1 MNFNIFRA
9 DGNTDELLV
18 GFTMSLDGVVLLGSE
33 VDRLNGGLTSSVDG
47 DESEAP
53 ADPSAPALPRNG
65 TGLGTLIFWSVA
77 PALILIISEERTW
90 TETGRCCCWPAILP
104 ATVKR
109 AASGSWTLFFHPFW
123 AVSRTLSRSAMLLL
137 LLVVGMSPSELVAA
151 SSTSVVADGLDG
163 LPGTGLEIL
172 LRHSVSPLFCRAAN
186 LCKIKI
192 KLTIKNEI
200 HFIPPCWKKGLAAF
214 RIVPNIFKK
223 QFNVSV
229 GFLFNSVRHASKHT
243 TQFSSLSGHKRKK
256 SFKNYIS

>member
-1 MNFNIFRA
+1 
-9 DGNTDELLV
+9 
-18 GFTMSLDGVVLLGSE
+18 MSLDGVLLGSE

-53 ADPSAPALPRNG
+53 ADPSAPALTRNG

-186 LCKIKI
+186 LWKIKI
-192 KLTIKNEI
+192 KLTINNQKRNSFHSAMLEKRPCS
-200 HFIPPCWKKGLAAF
+200 IPDRAKYF
-214 RIVPNIFKK
+214 
-223 QFNVSV
+223 
-229 GFLFNSVRHASKHT
+229 
-243 TQFSSLSGHKRKK
+243 
-256 SFKNYIS
+256 